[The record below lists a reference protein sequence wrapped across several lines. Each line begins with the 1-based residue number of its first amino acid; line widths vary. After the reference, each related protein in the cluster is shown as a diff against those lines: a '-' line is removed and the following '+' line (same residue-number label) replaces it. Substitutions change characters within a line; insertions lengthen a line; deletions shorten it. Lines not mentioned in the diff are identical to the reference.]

1 MLDSERC
8 ARKKETALEKKK
20 GKSTI
25 ILLTLILSFQC
36 INSTYKTFPSIPFIL
51 KLIIRSNI
59 WNAERTTFEKVEKSI
74 LATLTKGNNN
84 L

>member
-25 ILLTLILSFQC
+25 ILLTLILFFQC

-59 WNAERTTFEKVEKSI
+59 WNAERTAHHFR
-74 LATLTKGNNN
+74 KGGEIDSRDIDQGE
-84 L
+84 

>member
-20 GKSTI
+20 KKECNHLVNFNSY
-25 ILLTLILSFQC
+25 LS
-36 INSTYKTFPSIPFIL
+36 NSTYKTLPSIPFIL

-59 WNAERTTFEKVEKSI
+59 WNAERTTFEKVAKSI
-74 LATLTKGNNN
+74 LATLTRGNNN